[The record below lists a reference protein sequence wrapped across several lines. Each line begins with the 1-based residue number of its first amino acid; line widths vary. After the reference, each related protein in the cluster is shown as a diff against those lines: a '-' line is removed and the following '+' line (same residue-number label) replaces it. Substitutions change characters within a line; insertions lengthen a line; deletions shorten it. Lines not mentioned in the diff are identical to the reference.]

1 MTNETRKYRKELS
14 FWHVVFL
21 ATGAIL
27 GPAIAFTPVSVLAL
41 AGPVGLLAWPIS
53 FLFIIPIALVYVELG
68 TMWPKA
74 GGVAYYPS
82 KSSGA
87 LVGALNGW
95 GAFIGYSLA
104 VGSIMVAFI
113 QYLSYYLP
121 SLFANGTLTPLG
133 IFATA
138 VSVLAVF
145 FVNSLRIKRWG
156 DINNWLTIFTI
167 ILIMI
172 FVVALLTYYNP
183 ANLTSFGGLMPLG
196 TGGLFLAVAAT
207 VYGWGGFRQPI
218 DYAEE
223 IHDPGKS
230 IPKAIYVTLLIV
242 LVVYTLESLAFL
254 GAFNWAY
261 LGITAGNWGGLSS
274 LAYPYVSAS
283 LGVGL
288 PIIVVVSLVAALIA
302 SFKDGM
308 IYQGGA
314 ARVGHTLARYDKIFP
329 NFFTRMSGKGIPI
342 VSSLVV
348 FVIVLIYV
356 ALLPSFSSLFPL
368 VVDGLLISYSPG
380 VVSLAVFRSKYPD
393 QARPYK
399 LPAYKVLS
407 PLTFVLATLLIFWSG
422 WAAVEIFLGTVLVGI
437 VFLAFYHKNRRLT
450 GDDVVKGLWFPIYLL
465 ITMVLSYA
473 SSSTF
478 GGQGWI
484 AFPYDTILFAIVSLV
499 FFYIGYYSG
508 LSYKGDA
515 TVDESVGP
523 APA

>member
-1 MTNETRKYRKELS
+1 MTDGETKQYRKELG

-41 AGPVGLLAWPIS
+41 SGPAGLLAWPIS

-113 QYLSYYLP
+113 EYLSYWIP
-121 SLFANGTLTPLG
+121 SLFANGVLTPLG
-133 IFATA
+133 IAATA
-138 VSVLAVF
+138 ISVLLVF
-145 FVNSLRIKRWG
+145 FINSLRIKRWG
-156 DINNWLTIFTI
+156 DINNWLTILTI
-167 ILIMI
+167 ILIMV
-172 FVVALLTYYNP
+172 FVAALLAYYNP
-183 ANLTSFGGLMPLG
+183 GNATSFGGFVPLG
-196 TGGLFLAVAAT
+196 TGGIFLATAAT

-230 IPKAIYVTLLIV
+230 IPRAIYVTLLIV
-242 LVVYTLESLAFL
+242 LAVYFLESLAFL
-254 GAFNWAY
+254 GAFNWAN
-261 LGITAGNWGGLSS
+261 LGIASGNWGGLSS
-274 LAYPYVSAS
+274 LPYPYISAS

-288 PIIVVVSLVAALIA
+288 PIIATVSLIAALIA

-308 IYQGGA
+308 IYEGGA

-342 VSSLVV
+342 ISSLVV
-348 FVIVLIYV
+348 FIIVLIYLV
-356 ALLPSFSSLFPL
+356 LLPSFSSLFPL

-380 VVSLAVFRSKYPD
+380 VISLAVFRSKYPD
-393 QARPYK
+393 QPRPYK
-399 LPAYKVLS
+399 LPAFKILS
-407 PLTFVLATLLIFWSG
+407 PVTFVLATLLIFWSG
-422 WAAVEIFLGTVLVGI
+422 WAAVSIFLSTVFIGI
-437 VFLAFYHKNRRLT
+437 VFLGIYHKNRRLSR
-450 GDDVVKGLWFPIYLL
+450 DDIVKGLWFPLYLL
-465 ITMVLSYA
+465 ITMALSYE

-478 GGQGWI
+478 GGVGVI
-484 AFPYDTILFAIVSLV
+484 PFPYDTTLFAIVSLV
-499 FFYIGYYSG
+499 FYFIGYYSG

-515 TVDESVGP
+515 TVDESV
-523 APA
+523 